1 MTENTNHTKFMTN
14 RTFFGLLGII
24 FMVAMAVFV
33 IYAKGQENTNKR
45 DEVGIIKNTE
55 GIIDLKTTQA
65 VLLNSVETILED
77 VKDIKKFL
85 NVK

>member
-1 MTENTNHTKFMTN
+1 MTN